1 MFMLQWIL
9 IKQYDCFKLVYYSKT
24 PGRLSSVGPEILA
37 FGSHCLAKFQTILDC
52 FIPHFK
58 LKYEDSENVK
68 ANRIDVVI
76 FKLHQIKQRKFFGT
90 PGKVSKN

>member
-1 MFMLQWIL
+1 MYF
-9 IKQYDCFKLVYYSKT
+9 SKK
-24 PGRLSSVGPEILA
+24 PDRLSSVGPEILA

-58 LKYEDSENVK
+58 LKYEDSENMK

-76 FKLHQIKQRKFFGT
+76 FKLHQIKQIKFFRT